1 MSLKKIRRFLRMHQR
16 PLQGRLRRHLFG
28 EHIRAA
34 LMRTASGVYA
44 IDIEDDIVRS
54 SARHYDHQV
63 EEEIRRV
70 AQYIDGGSDVLV
82 VGAHIGT
89 VAIPVARLCRQ
100 LWAIEANPR
109 TFELLTLNLKLNDV
123 KNVQALNIVAAD
135 REEEIEFVLNR
146 TNSGGSKRMPN
157 VRSHLYFHDRPEVI
171 RPKTHALD
179 EVLTGQAFA
188 LVFMDI
194 EGSEYLAL
202 KGMQRILDTAST
214 LIVEYLPHHLRDV
227 GGISPEQFL
236 DPIAP
241 HFDRLLIPS
250 KNKSVARADFAQA
263 LRALYDRNE
272 GEAGLVFTRGPE
284 AIRVIP

>member
-1 MSLKKIRRFLRMHQR
+1 MSIKKFRRFLRMHQR
-16 PLQGRLRRHLFG
+16 PLQGQLRRRLFG
-28 EHIRAA
+28 KHIRAA
-34 LMRTASGVYA
+34 LMQTVNGVYA

-54 SARHYDHQV
+54 SAHHYDHQV
-63 EEEIRRV
+63 AEEVRRV
-70 AQYIDGGSDVLV
+70 GQYIDGDSDVLV

-89 VAIPVARLCRQ
+89 VVVPVARLCRS

-109 TFELLTLNLKLNDV
+109 TFELLTLNLKLNDI
-123 KNVQALNIVAAD
+123 KNVHALNIVAAE

-146 TNSGGSKRMPN
+146 TNSGGSKRMPK

-171 RPKTHALD
+171 RPKTQALD
-179 EVLTGQAFA
+179 TVLTGQTFS

-202 KGMQRILDTAST
+202 KGMQRILGTART

-250 KNKSVARADFAQA
+250 KNKSVVRAGFAEA

-272 GEAGLVFTRGPE
+272 GEAGLVFTRGS
-284 AIRVIP
+284 